1 MSLDLEQID
10 LSAVDA
16 LATIKSE
23 QDQLEG
29 RLKAMAARRDQVS
42 SEVFQRV
49 HGDYRKR
56 LDELA
61 ADAAPLKIRAGDIY
75 RQVKAEL
82 GGFESAFESARL
94 DREEIEF
101 RCSLGEFNDEELQ
114 SRLAVVDERINAHGK
129 AREQLMSLRER
140 FLSVVAAESELE
152 GMDDDTARMSALGP
166 PNSTRAIQPVSATI
180 VSTPI
185 KGPPDAPEF
194 SHTVVSIGPPV
205 PAPPTPPPAVPTA
218 PAAPPVAP
226 AMPAPVAAA
235 PVVAAVAQLPKEP
248 VRQASSRSSRNPD
261 ATVVFRQGR
270 LEPRNGEAG
279 SVVQTLGLKP
289 VSIGND
295 GSCDLQLTVAGVS
308 KRHAEI
314 SMTRAGFSVRDHAGA
329 ATTKVNGEV
338 VQERVLSDGD
348 TLSIGPAMF
357 NFRLL

>member
-10 LSAVDA
+10 LSAVEA

-61 ADAAPLKIRAGDIY
+61 ADAAPLKIRAGDLY

-82 GGFESAFESARL
+82 GGFESAFEAARL

-101 RCSLGEFNDEELQ
+101 RCSLGEFDDQELQ
-114 SRLAVVDERINAHGK
+114 SRLAVVDERIGAHGK
-129 AREQLMSLRER
+129 AREQLMALRER

-166 PNSTRAIQPVSATI
+166 PNSSTRPIQPVSATI
-180 VSTPI
+180 VSAPI
-185 KGPPDAPEF
+185 KGPPEPPES
-194 SHTVVSIGPPV
+194 SHTVVSMGPPV
-205 PAPPTPPPAVPTA
+205 
-218 PAAPPVAP
+218 AAPPVPPVVVPVAP
-226 AMPAPVAAA
+226 TPAPPPPVSPPPVAAPVA
-235 PVVAAVAQLPKEP
+235 PVVTLPKEVP
-248 VRQASSRSSRNPD
+248 RPASSRSSRNPD

-295 GSCDLQLTVAGVS
+295 SSCDLQLTVAGVS

-314 SMTRAGFSVRDHAGA
+314 SMTRAGFSVRDHGGA

-338 VQERVLSDGD
+338 VTERVLSDGD

>member
-10 LSAVDA
+10 LSAVEA
-16 LATIKSE
+16 LATIKAE
-23 QDQLEG
+23 QDQLES

-61 ADAAPLKIRAGDIY
+61 AEAAPLKIRAGDTY
-75 RQVKAEL
+75 RALKAEL
-82 GGFESAFESARL
+82 GGFEAAFEAARL

-101 RCSLGEFNDEELQ
+101 RCSLGEFDDAELK
-114 SRLAVVDERINAHGK
+114 SRLMAVDERIGAHGK
-129 AREQLMSLRER
+129 ARELALSLRER
-140 FLSVVAAESELE
+140 FLSVVSSESELE
-152 GMDDDTARMSALGP
+152 GFDDDTARMNALGP
-166 PNSTRAIQPVSATI
+166 ANPSTRQIQPVSATI
-180 VSTPI
+180 VAAPI
-185 KGPPDAPEF
+185 KGPPEPPEA
-194 SHTVVSIGPPV
+194 SHTIIS
-205 PAPPTPPPAVPTA
+205 APMTAPPPAPAPTPA
-218 PAAPPVAP
+218 PVV
-226 AMPAPVAAA
+226 AMPAPVSVIPPPAA
-235 PVVAAVAQLPKEP
+235 LPQQ
-248 VRQASSRSSRNPD
+248 RTASSRSSRNPD

-289 VSIGND
+289 VTIGSD
-295 GSCDLQLTVAGVS
+295 GGCDLHLTAAGVG

-329 ATTKVNGEV
+329 GSTKVNGEV

-348 TLSIGPAMF
+348 TLSLGPAQF

>member
-10 LSAVDA
+10 LSAVEA

-61 ADAAPLKIRAGDIY
+61 ADAAPLKIRAGDLY

-82 GGFESAFESARL
+82 GGFESAFEAARL

-101 RCSLGEFNDEELQ
+101 RCSLGEFDDAELQ
-114 SRLAVVDERINAHGK
+114 SRLAVVDKRISAHGK
-129 AREQLMSLRER
+129 AREQLMALRER

-152 GMDDDTARMSALGP
+152 GMDDDTARMSALGT
-166 PNSTRAIQPVSATI
+166 PNPSTRSIQPASATI
-180 VSTPI
+180 VSVPI
-185 KGPPDAPEF
+185 KGPSEPPE
-194 SHTVVSIGPPV
+194 SLHSVVSLGPPL
-205 PAPPTPPPAVPTA
+205 TP
-218 PAAPPVAP
+218 
-226 AMPAPVAAA
+226 AAA
-235 PVVAAVAQLPKEP
+235 PVAVALAPPPPAPQPPVAAPVMAPVTQMPKDLP
-248 VRQASSRSSRNPD
+248 RQASSRSSRNPD

-295 GSCDLQLTVAGVS
+295 GSCDLQLTVPGVS

-348 TLSIGPAMF
+348 TLAIGPAMF